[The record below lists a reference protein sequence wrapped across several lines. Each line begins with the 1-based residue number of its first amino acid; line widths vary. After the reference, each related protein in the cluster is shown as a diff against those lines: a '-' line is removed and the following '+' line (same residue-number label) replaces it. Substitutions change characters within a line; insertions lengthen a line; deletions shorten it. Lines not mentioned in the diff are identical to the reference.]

1 LAPHSELRNDGAQP
15 SASRGSIMTSL
26 RQRMLEDIGD
36 QHMAHKPQIAGPP
49 QRSCWASVGLLAIA
63 PNLTKGG
70 LRPAEGLGALNRQAP
85 IGACVPVRM
94 PQAKKTARKSRFS

>member
-49 QRSCWASVGLLAIA
+49 QRSCWALVGLLAIA
-63 PNLTKGG
+63 PTSPTVGYDPQKDS
-70 LRPAEGLGALNRQAP
+70 
-85 IGACVPVRM
+85 M
-94 PQAKKTARKSRFS
+94 P